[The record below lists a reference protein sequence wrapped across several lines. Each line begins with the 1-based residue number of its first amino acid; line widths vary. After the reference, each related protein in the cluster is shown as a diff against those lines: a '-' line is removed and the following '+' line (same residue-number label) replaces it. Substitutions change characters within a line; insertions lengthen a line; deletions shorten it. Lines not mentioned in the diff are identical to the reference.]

1 MLNIAINTFR
11 EIVRNKFLYVILF
24 FAFFF
29 ILFSLALGW
38 LTLWESEKIIVD
50 FGLGMIEVFW
60 LVGVLF
66 VGSQLLFKE
75 IEGKTIFLILSKP
88 IHRYEF
94 ILGKY
99 LGFLGTIAL
108 IILAQ
113 SILFL
118 GVLYYK
124 EIDITLLIGASL
136 IFSFLKLQMLLAVVF
151 FFSTFMGN
159 MITILVALMIYL
171 LGHSYSLLLD
181 LAYKWW
187 SQAIIWFTQAG
198 QLFFPPFEA
207 LNTKDLI
214 GVFHSF
220 WASYY
225 ISNGLYAIIYT
236 ILLLWFTVLIF
247 NRKKFEN

>member
-159 MITILVALMIYL
+159 MITILVAR
-171 LGHSYSLLLD
+171 
-181 LAYKWW
+181 
-187 SQAIIWFTQAG
+187 FTQAG